1 MIEPSFAVSFFAN
14 FAIAILAVAF
24 LFESQIKHGHAKSR
38 LIDLIFL
45 GIYVKMSSFHP
56 IIDIAILNIFL
67 FYGIKNFVHTI
78 KYKGKSLAITEYEEN
93 PQKPKYGIN
102 DTIERINKVIEG
114 AFLTYIFALIL
125 FIVSVKGI
133 VSVIGIISLI
143 IMLIIRINYDL
154 NGHSKKSTQ
163 IDPNKIKVNLFTL
176 FSLTLMFSILIIISL
191 SFIAYSYLPSLLVL
205 LPFISVLAIVPLIC
219 VSDSLLGDARLTFF
233 RNKDVAKI
241 FVSNIINYSVVSLAI
256 TIIISDIPA
265 VLVVLNGQNIMVM
278 DIWIYSFIIFITYIL
293 LRVYKK
299 SYLCELESQ
308 IININ
313 DLKSETSS

>member
-102 DTIERINKVIEG
+102 DTIERINKVIKG
-114 AFLTYIFALIL
+114 AFVSILALIPFFL
-125 FIVSVKGI
+125 SSEGIIIVVGI
-133 VSVIGIISLI
+133 VSLIIIGIV
-143 IMLIIRINYDL
+143 MLKYYM

-241 FVSNIINYSVVSLAI
+241 FVSNIINYSMVSLAI

>member
-14 FAIAILAVAF
+14 FAITILFIAF
-24 LFESQIKHGHAKSR
+24 LFESQVKHGHAKSR
-38 LIDLIFL
+38 LINLIFL
-45 GIYVKMSSFHP
+45 YIYVKMISFNP
-56 IIDIAILNIFL
+56 IIDITILNIFL
-67 FYGIKNFVHTI
+67 FYGIKNFVHTL
-78 KYKGKSLAITEYEEN
+78 KYKGKSLAITEYEKK
-93 PQKPKYGIN
+93 PLKPKYGIN
-102 DTIERINKVIEG
+102 DTIEKINKVIEG
-114 AFLTYIFALIL
+114 AFFTSIFALISF
-125 FIVSVKGI
+125 FISVKGI
-133 VSVIGIISLI
+133 VSVIGFISLI
-143 IMLIIRINYDL
+143 IIAIVMLKYYM

-176 FSLTLMFSILIIISL
+176 FSLTLMLSILILISL

-241 FVSNIINYSVVSLAI
+241 FVSNIINYSMVSLAI

-278 DIWIYSFIIFITYIL
+278 NIWIYSFIIFITSIL
-293 LRVYKK
+293 LRAYKI

>member
-45 GIYVKMSSFHP
+45 GIYVKMSDFHP

-67 FYGIKNFVHTI
+67 FYGIKHFVHTI
-78 KYKGKSLAITEYEEN
+78 KYKGKSLAITEYEKN
-93 PQKPKYGIN
+93 PKKPKYGIN
-102 DTIERINKVIEG
+102 DTIEKINKVIKG
-114 AFLTYIFALIL
+114 ALLTSIFALASFFL
-125 FIVSVKGI
+125 SVKGI
-133 VSVIGIISLI
+133 VSVVGIISLI
-143 IMLIIRINYDL
+143 IIPIIMINYTMK
-154 NGHSKKSTQ
+154 GHTKKSTQ
-163 IDPNKIKVNLFTL
+163 IKPNKIKVNLFTL
-176 FSLTLMFSILIIISL
+176 FSLTLMFSILIFISL
-191 SFIAYSYLPSLLVL
+191 SFIAYSYLPTLFAL
-205 LPFISVLAIVPLIC
+205 LPFIAVLAIVPLIC
-219 VSDSLLGDARLTFF
+219 VSDYLLDDVRLTFF

-241 FVSNIINYSVVSLAI
+241 FISNINNYSMMSLAI
-256 TIIISDIPA
+256 TIIISDVPA
-265 VLVVLNGQNIMVM
+265 VLVVLNEQNIMM
-278 DIWIYSFIIFITYIL
+278 MKMWIYGFIIFITNIL

>member
-45 GIYVKMSSFHP
+45 GIYVKMSSFPP

-67 FYGIKNFVHTI
+67 FYGIKIFVQTI
-78 KYKGKSLAITEYEEN
+78 KYKGKSLAIIEYEKN

-102 DTIERINKVIEG
+102 DTIERINKVIDG
-114 AFLTYIFALIL
+114 AFLTSIVPLISFFL
-125 FIVSVKGI
+125 SGEGIIIVIGI
-133 VSVIGIISLI
+133 VSLI
-143 IMLIIRINYDL
+143 IIAIVMANYNM

-163 IDPNKIKVNLFTL
+163 IYPNKIKVNLFTL
-176 FSLTLMFSILIIISL
+176 FSLTLMFSILILISL
-191 SFIAYSYLPSLLVL
+191 SFIAYSYLPTLLAL
-205 LPFISVLAIVPLIC
+205 LPFISVLAIVPLIY
-219 VSDSLLGDARLTFF
+219 VSNYLLDDTRLTFF

-241 FVSNIINYSVVSLAI
+241 FVSNTLNYSMISLAI
-256 TIIISDIPA
+256 TIVISDIPA
-265 VLVVLNGQNIMVM
+265 VLVVLKEQNIMLM
-278 DIWIYSFIIFITYIL
+278 NIWIYGFIIFINNIL
-293 LRVYKK
+293 RRVYKK
-299 SYLCELESQ
+299 SYLCGLESQ
-308 IININ
+308 IVNIN